1 MHNYDLEVQDA
12 IETTPKCR
20 ISVLD
25 LFPVFPRN
33 KIILILIFLSD
44 FMVLLGHDVKEATL
58 LAMTPKRQPLIF
70 GLENIQIREGLVSR
84 CCRGNLGTM
93 LERQPPSSRF

>member
-1 MHNYDLEVQDA
+1 MHNYDLEVLDA

-33 KIILILIFLSD
+33 KIIFILIFLSD
-44 FMVLLGHDVKEATL
+44 FMVLLGHDVEEATL
-58 LAMTPKRQPLIF
+58 DFR
-70 GLENIQIREGLVSR
+70 
-84 CCRGNLGTM
+84 LGKYPDQGRIGVTM
-93 LERQPPSSRF
+93 L